1 MLLTQRI
8 RYLIYSLVDDNY
20 LKNLCKIRI
29 LQKPFKKTA
38 FVSKNPTMT
47 NQYTFDLNRIK
58 LTQGDLNEKIFKRL
72 NKSVLFVD
80 NQFLEWFNLTSGI
93 GKLIKSG
100 GIQNIKKFNSFQAS
114 YFINV
119 FLQILLFNSFF
130 FNLER

>member
-1 MLLTQRI
+1 
-8 RYLIYSLVDDNY
+8 
-20 LKNLCKIRI
+20 
-29 LQKPFKKTA
+29 
-38 FVSKNPTMT
+38 MT

-80 NQFLEWFNLTSGI
+80 NQFLEWFNLTSGL

-114 YFINV
+114 HFINV

-130 FNLER
+130 

>member
-1 MLLTQRI
+1 MQ
-8 RYLIYSLVDDNY
+8 
-20 LKNLCKIRI
+20 NLNFTKTF
-29 LQKPFKKTA
+29 QKKTA
-38 FVSKNPTMT
+38 FVSKNSTMT

-80 NQFLEWFNLTSGI
+80 NQFLEWFNLTSGL

-114 YFINV
+114 LFANSVYFCK
-119 FLQILLFNSFF
+119 FYYLTPFF
-130 FNLER
+130 